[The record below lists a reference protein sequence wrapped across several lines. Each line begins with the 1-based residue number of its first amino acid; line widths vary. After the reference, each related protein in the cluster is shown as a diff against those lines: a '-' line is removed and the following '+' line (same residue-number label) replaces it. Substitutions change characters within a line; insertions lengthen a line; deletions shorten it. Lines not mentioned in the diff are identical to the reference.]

1 MSSNYELYLRDILK
15 AVARI
20 EDYVAN
26 VDKDAF
32 KSDNCRHSKNS

>member
-1 MSSNYELYLRDILK
+1 MSRTYELYLRDILK

-26 VDKDAF
+26 IDKDAF
-32 KSDNCRHSKNS
+32 KSDNCRYSNNS